1 MTDTEDREGESLAEQ
16 LLDIAGKNGAEA
28 AEVFQERSRSLSAA
42 FEANRLK
49 ELTNSESAGTAL
61 RLWVDER
68 PGLAVAYGPVD
79 PKALV
84 ERAIAISHL
93 NQTQTIELAEK
104 GGKNIEQNMGKSV
117 AAEQLVAWG
126 KEAIARVIEAY
137 PEVICN
143 SEWDCEIETT
153 SIINSKGLNRSYTD
167 STLSCYL
174 EAEWVRGDDFLGVSE
189 GQTQRTR
196 LDPNLVAN
204 ALLQRLDWG
213 KSKVPPSTTGRLP
226 ILFTAK
232 AADLFWEIISS
243 ALNGKQV
250 VEKASPWSDFL
261 GEKVISTHLTL
272 FQQPE
277 AGPYSCPFD
286 DEGTS
291 TKPLV
296 FIQNGILE
304 NFYADRTIGL
314 LLGQGKGTTGN
325 GFRPGLGS
333 YPTPGMFN
341 LLIQPGTGQLPDL
354 IAQLE
359 DGLVV
364 DQILGDAAGI
374 SGEFSINVDLGYLV
388 RDGQIVGRI
397 KDTMVAGNVYQALKQ
412 LVALGGDADWKGSCY
427 TPSLIVDGLSV
438 TGKTD

>member
-1 MTDTEDREGESLAEQ
+1 MEREQEKLAEQ
-16 LLDIAGKNGAEA
+16 LLEIAAKNGAEA
-28 AEVFQERSRSLSAA
+28 AEVFTERSRSSSAA

-61 RLWVDER
+61 RLWVDGR
-68 PGLAVAYGPVD
+68 PGVAVAYGPVD
-79 PKALV
+79 PEALV
-84 ERAIAISHL
+84 ERAIALSHL
-93 NQTQTIELAEK
+93 NQTGKIELAEN
-104 GGKNIEQNMGKSV
+104 GGNNVEKNMGKDV
-117 AAEQLVAWG
+117 AGEQLVAWG
-126 KEAIARVIEAY
+126 KEAIARVREAY

-153 SIINSKGLNRSYTD
+153 SIINSQGLNRSYTD

-174 EAEWVRGDDFLGVSE
+174 ESEWVRGDDLLGVSD
-189 GQTQRTR
+189 GQTQRNH
-196 LDPNLVAN
+196 LDPKLIATS
-204 ALLQRLDWG
+204 LLQRLDWA
-213 KSKVPPSTTGRLP
+213 KSNVQPPPTGRLA

-232 AADLFWEIISS
+232 AADLFWGIISS

-250 VEKASPWSDFL
+250 VEKASPWSDKL
-261 GEKVISTHLTL
+261 GEQVISTHLTL
-272 FQQPE
+272 YQQPDI
-277 AGPYSCPFD
+277 GPYSCPFD

-291 TKPLV
+291 TQPLV

-304 NFYADRTIGL
+304 NFYADRTIGK
-314 LLGQGKGTTGN
+314 LLGKGKGTTGN

-333 YPTPGMFN
+333 YPTPGLFN
-341 LLIQPGTGQLPDL
+341 LLIQPGNGQLLDL
-354 IAQLE
+354 VTQLE
-359 DGLVV
+359 NGLIV
-364 DQILGDAAGI
+364 DQILGSAAGI

-388 RDGQIVGRI
+388 RDGQIVGRV

-412 LVALGGDADWKGSCY
+412 LVALGGDADWNGACY